1 MSHLMPTLSG
11 DVSRILLFL
20 KAIRYGRHE
29 EILPEF
35 LLTVKNGRN
44 EMDPPLCGS
53 TAMSHNEFKKI
64 REPIEPQEVS
74 PMKQEMTV
82 LGIDLAKHVF
92 HAVGMDNTGKIVFRK
107 RLSRHDLRPF
117 IAKLPMVLI
126 SLEACG
132 GAHYWARRF
141 RAY

>member
-1 MSHLMPTLSG
+1 MAASIP
-11 DVSRILLFL
+11 LL
-20 KAIRYGRHE
+20 
-29 EILPEF
+29 
-35 LLTVKNGRN
+35 GRN

-92 HAVGMDNTGKIVFRK
+92 HAVGMDKYPTIN
-107 RLSRHDLRPF
+107 
-117 IAKLPMVLI
+117 
-126 SLEACG
+126 SLT
-132 GAHYWARRF
+132 
-141 RAY
+141 